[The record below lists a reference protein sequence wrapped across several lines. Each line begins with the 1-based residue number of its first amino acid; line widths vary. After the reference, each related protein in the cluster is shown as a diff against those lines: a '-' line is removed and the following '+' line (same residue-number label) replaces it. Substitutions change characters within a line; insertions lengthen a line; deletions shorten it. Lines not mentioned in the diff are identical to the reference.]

1 MYIIFIILVSILVNT
16 CFFINSVFNDMFY
29 VNKIAKI
36 FYSNLVVTGLL
47 KVTGNSI
54 TLLQQGNKHNI
65 HKIVIILEK

>member
-1 MYIIFIILVSILVNT
+1 
-16 CFFINSVFNDMFY
+16 MFY

-47 KVTGNSI
+47 KVTGNTI